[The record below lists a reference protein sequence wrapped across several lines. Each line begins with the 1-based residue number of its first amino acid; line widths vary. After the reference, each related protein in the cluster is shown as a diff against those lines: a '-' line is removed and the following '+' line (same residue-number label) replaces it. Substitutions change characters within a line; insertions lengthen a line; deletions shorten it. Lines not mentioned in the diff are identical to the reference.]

1 MLRRMLPILFALI
14 PATLY
19 ADPVASAPP
28 AAMPSCSVRF
38 DNGRTLTAVPLA
50 ASDEARSRGLSQR
63 EDVSSGMWFAFEQ
76 PQLLRFWMR
85 DTWRPLSIGFI
96 DAQGELF
103 QIVDMTP
110 MSLDV
115 HQSSRPG
122 VAALELP
129 QGGFAALGVTP
140 GQRVLLQDCR
150 QVPDN

>member
-19 ADPVASAPP
+19 ADTVASAPA

-85 DTWRPLSIGFI
+85 DTWRPLSI
-96 DAQGELF
+96 
-103 QIVDMTP
+103 
-110 MSLDV
+110 
-115 HQSSRPG
+115 SR
-122 VAALELP
+122 LW
-129 QGGFAALGVTP
+129 T
-140 GQRVLLQDCR
+140 
-150 QVPDN
+150 